1 MKQEILRM
9 HHVTSY
15 DKNILQLKDFNL
27 HLFSGE
33 ILSLI
38 PINNQGLETLLSL
51 FRQNMPIQSGYI
63 YYKEKL
69 INSWKGASSTLP
81 KISLIQSKSS
91 LVEDLTLFD
100 NIFVLRSNFRSF
112 IIRSKLLKQQLQPFF
127 DEIHLKISPSSY
139 IYELSTFE
147 RLVVELIKAIVS
159 GSKLVVLN
167 EIGSFLSE
175 SDLARYHKII
185 RYYAEKGISFLYV
198 GYHFEEVRLISDRTA
213 LLLNGSILKT
223 VQNNQPIPYT
233 IAYINDV
240 RKDIIQKETLQ
251 ENRIFQ
257 VKNMSVGS
265 VGNVSFSISV
275 GECIV
280 LHTLT
285 SQIYSD
291 LLAIFAGEKKPHHG
305 TMLLN
310 NDIFDGTYSRDIAI
324 ISKQPPTSMLF
335 SKLSYIDNLCFTIDH
350 KLPEIWFSRNL
361 KKNLKKQFSLI
372 LSKDIFEQSIE
383 NLSIEQKYELVY
395 GRILLQNPKIVFCI
409 QPFNNADV
417 SLRMLIRN
425 LIKKLVKQKIAV
437 IIIAINLADSLSI
450 ADRLIRITSDGSTE
464 VYEQKNFSDISFS
477 APWVDLYK
485 E

>member
-9 HHVTSY
+9 HHVTYY

-38 PINNQGLETLLSL
+38 PINNQGLEALLRL
-51 FRQNMPIQSGYI
+51 FHQNMPIQSGYI

-69 INSWKGASSTLP
+69 INSWKGASNTLT

-91 LVEDLTLFD
+91 LVEGLTLFD
-100 NIFVLRSNFRSF
+100 NIFVLRPNFRSF

-139 IYELSTFE
+139 IDELSTFE

-198 GYHFEEVRLISDRTA
+198 GYHFEEMRLISNRTA

-233 IAYINDV
+233 VDYINDV
-240 RKDIIQKETLQ
+240 RKDITQKEALQ
-251 ENRIFQ
+251 ENPIFQ

-265 VGNVSFSISV
+265 VGNLSFSISV
-275 GECIV
+275 GECVV

-291 LLAIFAGEKKPHHG
+291 LLAVFAGEKKTHHG

-310 NDIFDGTYSRDIAI
+310 NDVFDGTYSRNIAI
-324 ISKQPPTSMLF
+324 ISEQPPTSMLF
-335 SKLSYIDNLCFTIDH
+335 SKLSYIDNLCFSIDH
-350 KLPEIWFSRNL
+350 KLPEIWFSRNVKKSL
-361 KKNLKKQFSLI
+361 KRQFSHI
-372 LSKDIFEQSIE
+372 ISNAIFEQSTE

-395 GRILLQNPKIVFCI
+395 GRILLQNPKVVFCI

-437 IIIAINLADSLSI
+437 IIIAVNLADSLSI
-450 ADRLIRITSDGSTE
+450 ADRLIRITADGLSE
-464 VYEQKNFSDISFS
+464 VYEQKNFSDIPFS